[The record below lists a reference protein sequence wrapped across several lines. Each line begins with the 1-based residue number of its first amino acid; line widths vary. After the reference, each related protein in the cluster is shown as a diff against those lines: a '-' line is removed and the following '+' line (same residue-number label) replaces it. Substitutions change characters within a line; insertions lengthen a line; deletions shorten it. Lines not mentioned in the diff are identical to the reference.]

1 MCGICKQNCSLPC
14 RDFENAERNS
24 PYQKRPEFSSEP
36 YKRQRCDKPCQEQLP
51 CGHSCIGI
59 CGEVCPN
66 LCRVC
71 NEDAVEFSDSERGA
85 RFVELVD
92 CRHVFEVKTLDQWID
107 ESAVEEGEKEIKR
120 RQCPKCSTPIL
131 HTHRYQEILSDF
143 NAVKRRILLS
153 KVVNHEQV
161 ERVREELKTFK
172 ADEMKVHVRNIERSI
187 NSSGLTSQQVS
198 KCQNQVTFLKF
209 LDHLITKYNLIS
221 EMNQKL
227 FCSINFLTKRIMG
240 RRLCFSEQEVK
251 EFMDELSRTKLLVCL
266 HCLKIAL
273 EGMALT
279 LSPEEDR
286 SVNSIQR
293 TLASGKVVG
302 KCTLKFPKI
311 QAWSHGV
318 CFGVFNSVLSFLVYL
333 DTIIHLLWLQLNYLL
348 YSHF

>member
-1 MCGICKQNCSLPC
+1 MCGICKQNCGIPWN
-14 RDFENAERNS
+14 R
-24 PYQKRPEFSSEP
+24 PHQKRPEFSLEQ

-51 CGHSCIGI
+51 CEHSCIGI
-59 CGEVCPN
+59 FGEVCPN

-71 NEDAVEFSDSERGA
+71 NKDAVEFSESEREA

-107 ESAVEEGEKEIKR
+107 ESAVEEGENEIKR
-120 RQCPKCSTPIL
+120 RQCPKCNTPIL

-153 KVVNHEQV
+153 NVVSHEQV
-161 ERVREELKTFK
+161 ERIRVELKKFK
-172 ADEMKVHVRNIERSI
+172 AEEMKVHVQNIERSI
-187 NSSGLTSQQVS
+187 NSSSLTSQQVS

-209 LDHLITKYNLIS
+209 LDHLITKYNLTS

-240 RRLCFSEQEVK
+240 RRVCFSEQEVN

-266 HCLKIAL
+266 ECLTIAL
-273 EGMALT
+273 EGKALT
-279 LSPEEDR
+279 LKPEDDR
-286 SVNSIQR
+286 VLNSIRR

-302 KCTLKFPKI
+302 KCTFKFSKKRFEVNP
-311 QAWSHGV
+311 GV
-318 CFGVFNSVLSFLVYL
+318 LESVAEFDFGMF
-333 DTIIHLLWLQLNYLL
+333 
-348 YSHF
+348 

>member
-1 MCGICKQNCSLPC
+1 MCEICKQNCGIPWN
-14 RDFENAERNS
+14 R
-24 PYQKRPEFSSEP
+24 PHQKRPEFSSEQ

-59 CGEVCPN
+59 CGEDCPN

-71 NEDAVEFSDSERGA
+71 NEDAVQFSESERGA

-107 ESAVEEGEKEIKR
+107 GSLVEEGENEIKR
-120 RQCPKCSTPIL
+120 RQCPKCNTSIL
-131 HTHRYQEILSDF
+131 HTHRYQEILCDF

-153 KVVNHEQV
+153 KVVSQEQV
-161 ERVREELKTFK
+161 ERIREELKTFK
-172 ADEMKVHVRNIERSI
+172 TDEMKVHVRKIERSI
-187 NSSGLTSQQVS
+187 NSSSLTSQQVS

-209 LDHLITKYNLIS
+209 LDHLITKYNLTS

-251 EFMDELSRTKLLVCL
+251 EFIKELSRTKLLICL
-266 HCLKIAL
+266 ECLTIAL
-273 EGMALT
+273 EGKALT
-279 LSPEEDR
+279 LKPEDDR
-286 SVNSIQR
+286 IVNSIRR

-302 KCTLKFPKI
+302 KCTFKFSKKHFGVK
-311 QAWSHGV
+311 HGV
-318 CFGVFNSVLSFLVYL
+318 LESVVEFDFGVF
-333 DTIIHLLWLQLNYLL
+333 
-348 YSHF
+348 